1 MTTAKVLRLQI
12 GVLALLGVVA
22 LDLYAHKKLEQVG
35 GVNMRGY
42 RGPVVHAKG
51 SREVRVVLVG
61 GTRAFG
67 WGMWAS
73 ASTAPAIY
81 TRMMLV
87 IDRPGTDPPPLVV
100 VNLGQPGAVAADYPL
115 TIKHYADLRPDY
127 ICLYDDLG
135 VRDTRPP
142 WRDSGIFALT
152 GYMPM
157 LPLALREKGLS
168 LRFGSVMQGYAAVPT
183 AAVQSPVRRTAGR
196 FLELAGAT
204 LTSLDGALDRALGH
218 RADPRVESFVPY
230 ADQLK
235 TAIDVAHQH
244 AKGVV
249 VVVGPAE
256 LDEQRRNLGTLGGVR
271 RTCTESAWCRFVDL
285 NSIPKLRESDLRLD
299 TWNYGGE
306 ATWAVAEAIT
316 PAVLDLMGYH

>member
-1 MTTAKVLRLQI
+1 MTTSRVLSLQI
-12 GVLALLGVVA
+12 GILALLGVVA

-42 RGPVVHAKG
+42 RGPVAHAKG
-51 SREVRVVLVG
+51 PREVRVVLIG

-73 ASTAPAIY
+73 AATAPAIY

-87 IDRPGTDPPPLVV
+87 IDRPGTEPPPLVV

-115 TIKHYADLRPDY
+115 TIRHYADLRPDY

-135 VRDTRPP
+135 VRDTRPS

-152 GYMPM
+152 GYMPV

-168 LRFGSVMQGYAAVPT
+168 VRFGSVAQGYSAVPT
-183 AAVQSPVRRTAGR
+183 AAVRSPLRRAAGR
-196 FLELAGAT
+196 FLELAGAA
-204 LTSLDGALDRALGH
+204 LMSLDRALA
-218 RADPRVESFVPY
+218 RALGNRDAPGAGSFVPY

-256 LDEQRRNLGTLGGVR
+256 LDEQRRNLSTLDGVR
-271 RTCTESAWCRFVDL
+271 QTCAASTWCRFVDL
-285 NSIPKLRESDLRLD
+285 GTIPKLRETDLRLD